1 MSNEKIKSS
10 LSAMM
15 DNAADE
21 LEIRR
26 VLTSTDE
33 ELLATWSRYQ
43 IARSVMHK
51 EPVFP
56 KLDIVSAVSEAIA
69 NEVDEAKPKTP
80 ILGRNVGKFAVA
92 ASILVVT
99 LSSVYFFGDDS
110 TSDRTNRVYV
120 SSDDSLNAMD
130 VALADPQVDKKITE
144 LLEKHERQGLV
155 VEEEKALIPQSK
167 Q

>member
-69 NEVDEAKPKTP
+69 KEVDEAKSKTP
-80 ILGRNVGKFAVA
+80 IFGRNVGKFAVA

-110 TSDRTNRVYV
+110 TSDRANRVYV

>member
-69 NEVDEAKPKTP
+69 KEVDEAKPKTP

-99 LSSVYFFGDDS
+99 LSSVYFFGDDP
-110 TSDRTNRVYV
+110 TSDRANRVYV

>member
-69 NEVDEAKPKTP
+69 KEVDEAKSKTP

-110 TSDRTNRVYV
+110 TSDRANRVYV